1 MKRIIICLLATTAF
15 ISTTYSAIDQNLKY
29 GVKNDSVFELQEYLI
44 SKGFLNS
51 SPSGFFGSLTLKAV
65 KDYQTSKG
73 LPSTGYVGVLTRSE
87 INKDIEAEILP
98 SVEAE
103 VQETGTTTPVVTIQT
118 PIITTQNTQQPF
130 FFQPVVSTPP
140 IIRTLS
146 FNCHQA
152 AKTTDGKF
160 VCNIST
166 VLNENGKNK
175 IITTK
180 VVTSYFDNNEPVSV
194 EDTNGGGALFFSKSG
209 EYTITLSA
217 PELGLEV
224 TKNID
229 IKE

>member
-44 SKGFLNS
+44 SKGLLNS

-65 KDYQTSKG
+65 KEYQTSKG
-73 LPSTGYVGVLTRSE
+73 LPSTGYVGALTRAE
-87 INKDIEAEILP
+87 INKDLEAEILP
-98 SVEAE
+98 SIEAE
-103 VQETGTTTPVVTIQT
+103 VLETGTTTPVVTTQT
-118 PIITTQNTQQPF
+118 NPVVTQSAPQPF
-130 FFQPVVSTPP
+130 FFQPVVSTPT
-140 IIRTLS
+140 IVRTLS
-146 FNCHQA
+146 FNCQQV
-152 AKTTDGKF
+152 AKTIDGKF

-180 VVTSYFDNNEPVSV
+180 VVTTYFDNNEPISV

-209 EYTITLSA
+209 KYTLILSA
-217 PELGLEV
+217 PDLGLEV
-224 TKNID
+224 TKDID